1 MQSVSRYL
9 CIVVIALILGGLS
22 GVTDVQAQ
30 YTYRFEYGEKQTL
43 HLDDATARKGYTIE
57 AFDGTFRFGI
67 TPDVLTQGGG
77 FEFKKVELLED
88 SGMETP
94 HGYVRVSDIIEFDIK
109 NKEVYNPAKPFWL
122 QMKYDSD
129 LMFEKFLFYFD
140 QGKGRWV
147 QLPSTTDLQ
156 RGIVKAAFHLPYAK
170 LAVFDT
176 DAMRFGKA
184 SWYAYKSCMC
194 AASPDYPKGTELL
207 VLNLNA
213 DEAIVVTVNDWG
225 PERDVFPD
233 RVIDLDLVAFEK
245 FGSRRIGVLQN
256 IYVAPYHST
265 DFTDAQNVVLQS
277 GGVAPLATETILA
290 LTQRDDE
297 VVASDAGAQEVQGDE
312 IVPESPVTDSPETST
327 DYYFVN

>member
-1 MQSVSRYL
+1 M
-9 CIVVIALILGGLS
+9 AA
-22 GVTDVQAQ
+22 QAQ
-30 YTYRFEYGEKQTL
+30 YTYRFEYGPKQAL
-43 HLDDATARKGYTIE
+43 HLDDATAQKGYTIE
-57 AFDGTFRFGI
+57 AFEGKFRFGI
-67 TPDVLTQGGG
+67 TPGVLTQGGA
-77 FEFKKVELLED
+77 FEFKQVNLLED

-109 NKEVYNPAKPFWL
+109 NKEVYNPARPFWL

-129 LMFEKFLFYFD
+129 LAFDKFLFYFD

-156 RGIVKAAFHLPYAK
+156 KGIVKAAFHLPYAK

-194 AASPDYPKGTELL
+194 AASPDYPRGTKLL
-207 VLNLNA
+207 VINLNA

-233 RVIDLDLVAFEK
+233 RVIDLDVIAFEK
-245 FGSRRIGVLQN
+245 FGTRRIGVLQN
-256 IYVAPYHST
+256 MYVAPYHAQQ
-265 DFTDAQNVVLQS
+265 FTETENILLQA
-277 GGVAPLATETILA
+277 GGVLPLEQQAIAILTQVATDEVQESVEVVEDPVEVATEEL
-290 LTQRDDE
+290 DDI
-297 VVASDAGAQEVQGDE
+297 ATSDEE
-312 IVPESPVTDSPETST
+312 EPT
-327 DYYFVN
+327 YYFLD